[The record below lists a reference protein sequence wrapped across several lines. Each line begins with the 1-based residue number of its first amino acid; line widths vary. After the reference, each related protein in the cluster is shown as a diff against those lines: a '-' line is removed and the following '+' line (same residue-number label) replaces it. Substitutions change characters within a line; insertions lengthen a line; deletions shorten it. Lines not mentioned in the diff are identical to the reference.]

1 MANCVFGF
9 SWREGRGRREAEF
22 YFELDERQTQTQG
35 VAVKMP
41 ASVSVEAV
49 RRQLEMMGRD
59 VPQDLISSFLKDLG
73 VEPVSENGGRTAQE
87 AEDRYEETTRTTT
100 TRRRRRRRRFVDRGS
115 RFWWTPR

>member
-1 MANCVFGF
+1 
-9 SWREGRGRREAEF
+9 
-22 YFELDERQTQTQG
+22 
-35 VAVKMP
+35 MP

-100 TRRRRRRRRFVDRGS
+100 TRRRRRRRFVDRGS

>member
-87 AEDRYEETTRTTT
+87 AEDRYEDDYE
-100 TRRRRRRRRFVDRGS
+100 DDDYEAQS
-115 RFWWTPR
+115 SSDESSESSSLEDCAS